1 MAARAVLYNQVPS
14 IFASFAGFCSGTIRS
29 DFGM

>member
-14 IFASFAGFCSGTIRS
+14 IFASFAGFCSPQIAH
-29 DFGM
+29 DLAV